1 MTEEQQEMTCPKCGR
16 PMKLKEG
23 KYGPFWAC
31 SGYPECSNIISVKK
45 TSTGQGAASGGTYK
59 ATTKKSTL
67 SSLTTETS
75 DIVTE
80 IKKTYDEVVA
90 QFANDYPEVVGD
102 PATLQ
107 ALASTVYIEK
117 NKRLRKEKF

>member
-45 TSTGQGAASGGTYK
+45 TSTGQGATSSGTYK
-59 ATTKKSTL
+59 TTSKKAV
-67 SSLTTETS
+67 SSGKKAE
-75 DIVTE
+75 DV
-80 IKKTYDEVVA
+80 IKEVKKIYDEVVA
-90 QFANDYPEVVGD
+90 EFANDYPETVSD
-102 PATLQ
+102 PAVLQ
-107 ALASTVYIEK
+107 SLVATVFIER
-117 NKRLRKEKF
+117 NKRS